1 MNGLDK
7 GRAMIAEM
15 LATDSVSGFLALRM
29 VDDHPIPYLFTK
41 PEELDELYLGE
52 VRYPL
57 TKLLIRLARKYPDDT
72 FGIFA
77 RACDERSLV
86 ELYKNQQLDPERV
99 TFLGVACS
107 GELAEACEC
116 FRPYPSRIDI
126 GEKVEGHHGDPA
138 SVREIEAMPETDRYH
153 HWMDQFTKCIKC
165 YGCRN
170 ICPVCFCP
178 SCTLEDHNLVHLG
191 GMPPQIPIFHLVRA
205 MHMADRCIDCG
216 LCEEACPA
224 DIPLRTLYRK
234 VMETVKNLFGYLPG
248 ENLEDLPPL
257 EVLGDGTF
265 EICGTSKE
273 K

>member
-1 MNGLDK
+1 MEGLEK
-7 GRAMIAEM
+7 ARAMIAEM
-15 LATDSVSGFLALRM
+15 LSKDRIAGFLALRT
-29 VDDHPIPYLFTK
+29 VNSHPVPYLFTK

-77 RACDERSLV
+77 RACDERSLI
-86 ELYKNQQLDPERV
+86 ELYKNQQLDQEKV
-99 TFLGVACS
+99 TFVGVACS
-107 GELAEACEC
+107 GELAEKCACFQPC
-116 FRPYPSRIDI
+116 PSQIHI
-126 GEKVEGHHGDPA
+126 GEKIERQEELT
-138 SVREIEAMPETDRYH
+138 SIRRIEAMGEGERYRY
-153 HWMDQFTKCIKC
+153 WMDQFTKCIKC
-165 YGCRN
+165 YGCRE

-178 SCTLEDHNLVHLG
+178 SCTLGDHNLVHLG

-224 DIPLRTLYRK
+224 DIPLRSLYRK
-234 VMETVKNLFGYLPG
+234 VRATVKDLFGYLPG
-248 ENLEDLPPL
+248 ENVEDLPPL
-257 EVLGDGTF
+257 EVLGDGAF
-265 EICGTSKE
+265 DICKTCTE